1 VTLDIDAWDAWRP
14 EQIADLLAAV
24 ELPWAVA
31 AGWAIDLFLGG
42 GHRAHGDLEIA
53 VPRPRFGELLPVL
66 DGFELWVPVGDGKN
80 LMPFDPDSESHQ
92 TWARDPATEFWRF
105 DVFREPAD
113 GDTWIC
119 RRDERLRMRYSELIR
134 HTPDGIPY
142 VRPDVTLLFKARHS
156 AEDKNEADFAAAL
169 PLLSAAERTWLR
181 DALALVHPGHEWATR
196 L

>member
-1 VTLDIDAWDAWRP
+1 VTLDIEAWDAWRP
-14 EQIADLLAAV
+14 EQMAELLESV

-31 AGWAIDLFLGG
+31 AGWAIDLHLGG
-42 GHRAHGDLEIA
+42 GHRQHGDLEIA

-66 DGFELWVPVGDGKN
+66 DGFELWVPIGDGKG

-92 TWARDPATEFWRF
+92 TWARDSAEKLWRF

-119 RRDERLRMRYSELIR
+119 RRDERIRMSYSELIR
-134 HTPDGIPY
+134 RTPEGIPY

-156 AEDKNEADFAAAL
+156 AEAKNGDDFSAAL
-169 PLLSAAERTWLR
+169 PSLRSEERGWLR
-181 DALALVHPGHEWATR
+181 HALELVHPDHEWIEQ

>member
-1 VTLDIDAWDAWRP
+1 
-14 EQIADLLAAV
+14 
-24 ELPWAVA
+24 LP
-31 AGWAIDLFLGG
+31 L
-42 GHRAHGDLEIA
+42 
-53 VPRPRFGELLPVL
+53 L
-66 DGFELWVPVGDGKN
+66 DGFELWVPVGDGKG

-92 TWARDPATEFWRF
+92 TWARDPSTELWRF

-134 HTPDGIPY
+134 FTPGGIPY

-156 AEDKNEADFAAAL
+156 AEEKNESDFAAAL
-169 PLLSAAERTWLR
+169 PLLTGAERAWLR
-181 DALALVHPGHEWATR
+181 EALALVHPGHEWGNR